1 LYEEEEDRRT
11 GGKEIGIKIRIK
23 IRIRIRIRIKGR
35 LGSLRS
41 LGHALL
47 SGANR
52 GIGISACA
60 SR

>member
-23 IRIRIRIRIKGR
+23 IRIRIRIKGR